1 MNYQAEI
8 KGINSLQ
15 VKSESAM
22 GMAIS
27 FSFKYIEGLG
37 DNFQCLFRLKQ
48 TPLSK
53 GLTLRFH

>member
-22 GMAIS
+22 GMAMS
-27 FSFKYIEGLG
+27 FSFKYIEGSRR
-37 DNFQCLFRLKQ
+37 RLSQ
-48 TPLSK
+48 
-53 GLTLRFH
+53 